1 MEHTKINLNQ
11 IETLRRVLTDK
22 FNKPHIINFDMSNL
36 EEVMASLTEKQY
48 KYILHLIM
56 GRNWLKAKVILNQ
69 QGLLNKKQNNL

>member
-1 MEHTKINLNQ
+1 MKISLNQ
-11 IETLRRVLTDK
+11 IGTLRRVLTDK
-22 FNKPHIINFDMSNL
+22 FNEPHMVNFDLSNL

-56 GRNWLKAKVILNQ
+56 LKSWIKAKVILNQ